1 MKLIRKHLIGI
12 ICFIIAILYVLII
25 ALNIKET
32 KKENKED
39 LSKYKVLCTEILK
52 QEDTDEEKKEWCTEI
67 LNTEYEIEETLKKV
81 NLFEEK
87 DKKYSKY
94 SLGIK
99 QKLGIAQVLMENPEI
114 IILDEPF
121 NAIEEETVNKIK
133 NILLEEKSKGKL
145 IILSSH
151 IKDDILL
158 FFNDSLRIKLI
169 IKDLLLNIVIS
180 LLLISYLN
188 IKLNNN
194 KLNCVFLISLI
205 ILLIFYFL
213 TNKLIKLDLIYYIV
227 TPLILIVLKELSLRY
242 ESQKD

>member
-1 MKLIRKHLIGI
+1 
-12 ICFIIAILYVLII
+12 
-25 ALNIKET
+25 
-32 KKENKED
+32 
-39 LSKYKVLCTEILK
+39 
-52 QEDTDEEKKEWCTEI
+52 
-67 LNTEYEIEETLKKV
+67 
-81 NLFEEK
+81 
-87 DKKYSKY
+87 
-94 SLGIK
+94 
-99 QKLGIAQVLMENPEI
+99 MENPEI

-194 KLNCVFLISLI
+194 KLNCVFLIGLI

-227 TPLILIVLKELSLRY
+227 TPLILIVLKELSFRY

>member
-1 MKLIRKHLIGI
+1 MKFIRKHLIGI

-114 IILDEPF
+114 IILDEPS

-158 FFNDSLRIKLI
+158 FFNDS
-169 IKDLLLNIVIS
+169 
-180 LLLISYLN
+180 
-188 IKLNNN
+188 
-194 KLNCVFLISLI
+194 
-205 ILLIFYFL
+205 
-213 TNKLIKLDLIYYIV
+213 
-227 TPLILIVLKELSLRY
+227 
-242 ESQKD
+242 QQ

>member
-39 LSKYKVLCTEILK
+39 LSKYKVLCTEILN

-158 FFNDSLRIKLI
+158 FFNDS
-169 IKDLLLNIVIS
+169 
-180 LLLISYLN
+180 
-188 IKLNNN
+188 
-194 KLNCVFLISLI
+194 
-205 ILLIFYFL
+205 
-213 TNKLIKLDLIYYIV
+213 
-227 TPLILIVLKELSLRY
+227 
-242 ESQKD
+242 QQ

>member
-39 LSKYKVLCTEILK
+39 LSKYKVL
-52 QEDTDEEKKEWCTEI
+52 CTEI

-158 FFNDSLRIKLI
+158 FFNDS
-169 IKDLLLNIVIS
+169 
-180 LLLISYLN
+180 
-188 IKLNNN
+188 
-194 KLNCVFLISLI
+194 
-205 ILLIFYFL
+205 
-213 TNKLIKLDLIYYIV
+213 
-227 TPLILIVLKELSLRY
+227 
-242 ESQKD
+242 QQ

>member
-1 MKLIRKHLIGI
+1 M
-12 ICFIIAILYVLII
+12 
-25 ALNIKET
+25 
-32 KKENKED
+32 
-39 LSKYKVLCTEILK
+39 
-52 QEDTDEEKKEWCTEI
+52 
-67 LNTEYEIEETLKKV
+67 
-81 NLFEEK
+81 
-87 DKKYSKY
+87 
-94 SLGIK
+94 K
-99 QKLGIAQVLMENPEI
+99 QKLGIALVLMENPEI

-158 FFNDSLRIKLI
+158 FFNDSLTIKLI

-205 ILLIFYFL
+205 ILLIFYF
-213 TNKLIKLDLIYYIV
+213 
-227 TPLILIVLKELSLRY
+227 
-242 ESQKD
+242 

>member
-1 MKLIRKHLIGI
+1 M
-12 ICFIIAILYVLII
+12 
-25 ALNIKET
+25 
-32 KKENKED
+32 
-39 LSKYKVLCTEILK
+39 CTEL
-52 QEDTDEEKKEWCTEI
+52 

-94 SLGIK
+94 SLGMK
-99 QKLGIAQVLMENPEI
+99 QKLGIALVLMENPEI

-205 ILLIFYFL
+205 ILLIFYF
-213 TNKLIKLDLIYYIV
+213 
-227 TPLILIVLKELSLRY
+227 
-242 ESQKD
+242 